1 MQSIALIFG
10 RDAGEISGLQQIA
23 VSFYS
28 EGCRLQGLLRLP
40 EGGGPFPGIVQGPGW
55 LGLHDAKLYE
65 RYHASFTA
73 AGYAVLVFDYRGFGA
88 SEGER
93 GLVLPMNQAEDIR
106 NAITYMQTRT
116 EVHPGR
122 IGLFGSGG
130 TGGANPIYVAAVDER
145 VKCVVSNYAFA
156 SGRAWLRSMRREY
169 EWLEFLKR
177 LEADRKRRVL
187 EGKGEMVN
195 PREELM
201 VATPE
206 RKQTTVKKD
215 VDARIPDQV
224 PLRCAEAIMEFCPE
238 DWVARISPRAI
249 LFISTEND
257 AVTPEDQT
265 FLLYEKAG
273 EPKKLILQ
281 KETSHYKA
289 YDDYFDQVTPQ
300 IVDWYD
306 RYLKY
311 DKVETWESPSCC

>member
-1 MQSIALIFG
+1 MRQETVG
-10 RDAGEISGLQQIA
+10 
-23 VSFYS
+23 FYS
-28 EGCRLQGLLRLP
+28 EGARLKGLLRLP
-40 EGGGPFPGIVQGPGW
+40 DEGSGPWPGIVQGPGW

-65 RYHASFTA
+65 RYHRSFTA
-73 AGYAVLVFDYRGFGA
+73 AGYAVLVFDYRGFGD

-93 GLVLPMNQAEDIR
+93 GLLLPMRQAEDIR
-106 NAITYMQTRT
+106 NAITYLQTRP
-116 EVHPGR
+116 EADPRR

-130 TGGANPIYVAAVDER
+130 TGGANPIYVGAVDRR

-156 SGRAWLRSMRREY
+156 SGKDWLRSMRREY
-169 EWLEFLKR
+169 EWLELLKR
-177 LEADRKRRVL
+177 VETDRKKRVL
-187 EGKGEMVN
+187 EGQSEMVS

-215 VDARIPDQV
+215 VDSRIPELV
-224 PLRCAEAIMEFCPE
+224 PLRCAEAIMEFAPE
-238 DWVARISPRAI
+238 DYVARLSPTAI
-249 LFISTEND
+249 LFISTEAD

-265 FLLYEKAG
+265 FRLYEKAG
-273 EPKKLILQ
+273 QPKKLILQ

-300 IVDWYD
+300 IVDWYN

-311 DKVETWESPSCC
+311 EKVEAREQA

>member
-1 MQSIALIFG
+1 MRQ
-10 RDAGEISGLQQIA
+10 EA
-23 VSFYS
+23 VTFYS
-28 EGCRLQGLLRLP
+28 EGSKLGGLVRLP
-40 EGGGPFPGIVQGPGW
+40 DQGSGPWPGIVQGPGW

-65 RYHASFTA
+65 RYHRSFTA
-73 AGYAVLVFDYRGFGA
+73 AGYAVLVFDYRGFGV

-93 GLVLPMNQAEDIR
+93 GLLLPMRQAEDIR
-106 NAITYMQTRT
+106 NGITYLETRA
-116 EVHPGR
+116 EVDPHR

-130 TGGANPIYVAAVDER
+130 TGGANPIYVAAVDQR

-156 SGRAWLRSMRREY
+156 SGKEWLRSMRREY

-177 LEADRKRRVL
+177 LEADRKKRVL
-187 EGKGEMVN
+187 EGQGEMVS

-215 VDARIPDQV
+215 VDSRVPELA
-224 PLRCAEAIMEFCPE
+224 PLRCAEAILEFVPE
-238 DWVARISPRAI
+238 DYVARIAPRAI
-249 LFISTEND
+249 LFISTEGD

-265 FLLYEKAG
+265 FRLYEKAG
-273 EPKKLILQ
+273 QPKKLILQ

-300 IVDWYD
+300 IIDWYD

-311 DKVETWESPSCC
+311 DKVESREQT

>member
-1 MQSIALIFG
+1 LRQEVVTF
-10 RDAGEISGLQQIA
+10 
-23 VSFYS
+23 FS

-40 EGGGPFPGIVQGPGW
+40 DHGSAPFAGIVQGPGW

-65 RYHASFTA
+65 RYHKSFTD
-73 AGYAVLVFDYRGFGA
+73 AGYAVLVFDYRGFGD
-88 SEGER
+88 SEGEK
-93 GLVLPMNQAEDIR
+93 GLIFPMRQAEDIR
-106 NAITYMQTRT
+106 NAITYLQSRP
-116 EVHPGR
+116 EVDPNR

-130 TGGANPIYVAAVDER
+130 TGGANPIYVAAVDQR

-156 SGRAWLRSMRREY
+156 SGKAWLRSMRREY
-169 EWLEFLKR
+169 EWLELLRR
-177 LEADRKRRVL
+177 LESDRTRRVL
-187 EGKGEMVN
+187 EGVGEMVS

-201 VATPE
+201 VVTPE

-215 VDARIPDQV
+215 VDSRIPEKV
-224 PLRCAEAIMEFCPE
+224 PLRCAEAIIEFVPE
-238 DWVARISPRAI
+238 QWVASISPRAI

-265 FLLYEKAG
+265 FILYEKAG

-300 IVDWYD
+300 IIDWYN

-311 DKVETWESPSCC
+311 DKVDSWEKQSAAECN